1 MEGVECCY
9 ERNGGE
15 QDGRN
20 SEDRMERAD
29 TCLVCGAHSR
39 GLAATLDYIRNW
51 LLVSNHSGT
60 GGWWP
65 EASYRALNCPRSSAA
80 ASLVSLSP
88 TACCCCEHLR
98 SLDLSIVLFPG
109 GFIYHFGHF
118 GDSFLLS
125 SFIHSFIFFIFPPL
139 YRGSNPLPSPCAEQL
154 ACDASLPVGQS
165 VSLAPFISFPCL
177 SLSPLAFGALR
188 FAVVFYF
195 LLPFFPPTPSPPL
208 VLSYSRPLFPS
219 PLIIDGR

>member
-1 MEGVECCY
+1 MKWEFVVWGIEGVECCY

-80 ASLVSLSP
+80 ASLVSLPLLVAVSISGLLIYPSSSSP
-88 TACCCCEHLR
+88 V
-98 SLDLSIVLFPG
+98 DLSITLATLVIPF
-109 GFIYHFGHF
+109 
-118 GDSFLLS
+118 FL
-125 SFIHSFIFFIFPPL
+125 FIHSFIFFF
-139 YRGSNPLPSPCAEQL
+139 LPS
-154 ACDASLPVGQS
+154 
-165 VSLAPFISFPCL
+165 
-177 SLSPLAFGALR
+177 SPSGIQ
-188 FAVVFYF
+188 
-195 LLPFFPPTPSPPL
+195 SPPL
-208 VLSYSRPLFPS
+208 PLC
-219 PLIIDGR
+219 